1 VWLGRSG
8 DLAPVARTVDG
19 HVADALR
26 LDDVEEP
33 VEVVED
39 LRVRTHAGAL
49 SARGRRCVCALGA
62 IPSRRLRVRT
72 LSLARV

>member
-1 VWLGRSG
+1 
-8 DLAPVARTVDG
+8 LAPVVRTIDG

-62 IPSRRLRVRT
+62 IPSRRRRERTLLLRV
-72 LSLARV
+72 